1 MVYTVY
7 IDEVFA
13 VNMAMD
19 LMVLMAVNQVLCYRA
34 GAAQIV
40 RGAALGAAWACVTAI
55 FPQMPL
61 TFKAAGTYGA
71 AGAAMAVAAFK
82 VKGIKEISR
91 AAAGIYLSAV
101 ILGGAMMVF
110 EEQLRP
116 GGIFFPL
123 ACGFKVLGIPDL
135 SGALMLLGGTASV
148 FGAVCWL
155 RGLTASLLQRKALC
169 RVTLRQGS
177 RMYVAAGLIDTGKPA
192 EGAGKRQAGSCSCSG
207 SDRSR
212 IAQGTGSD
220 LYTLPQCGRRRVP
233 SGSDIR

>member
-116 GGIFFPL
+116 GGL
-123 ACGFKVLGIPDL
+123 
-135 SGALMLLGGTASV
+135 
-148 FGAVCWL
+148 
-155 RGLTASLLQRKALC
+155 
-169 RVTLRQGS
+169 
-177 RMYVAAGLIDTGKPA
+177 
-192 EGAGKRQAGSCSCSG
+192 
-207 SDRSR
+207 
-212 IAQGTGSD
+212 
-220 LYTLPQCGRRRVP
+220 
-233 SGSDIR
+233 

>member
-1 MVYTVY
+1 
-7 IDEVFA
+7 
-13 VNMAMD
+13 MAMD

-177 RMYVAAGLIDTGKPA
+177 RMYVAAGLIDT
-192 EGAGKRQAGSCSCSG
+192 E
-207 SDRSR
+207 
-212 IAQGTGSD
+212 TG
-220 LYTLPQCGRRRVP
+220 
-233 SGSDIR
+233 